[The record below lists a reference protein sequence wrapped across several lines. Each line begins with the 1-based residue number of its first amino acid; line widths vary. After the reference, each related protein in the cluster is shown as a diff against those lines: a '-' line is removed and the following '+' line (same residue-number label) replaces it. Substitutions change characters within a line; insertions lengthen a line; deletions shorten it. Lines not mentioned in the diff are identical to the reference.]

1 MQTIFLEF
9 QHSNGALA
17 ANGTDVTFYIDGRWR
32 RDTTE
37 KKIRARVSALRQ
49 GPRGSALSNQL
60 FVGYTKSGSDKL
72 IPMQDTNPPLWKHK
86 VGNLPHKVKNP
97 WNNEN
102 IKCRN
107 CGHDEFYDAGR
118 SLDRFN
124 WLCADCDMM
133 NHTMTETGMS
143 A

>member
-9 QHSNGALA
+9 QHENGALA

-49 GPRGSALSNQL
+49 VPGSKYGKQL
-60 FVGYTKSGSDKL
+60 FVGYTKSGSDTL
-72 IPMQDTNPPLWKHK
+72 VPMRDTNPPVWKFK
-86 VGNLPHKVKNP
+86 IDAVPHNVSNP
-97 WNNEN
+97 WNSKN
-102 IKCRN
+102 IECRN

-124 WLCADCDMM
+124 WLCANCDTI